1 MSEMK
6 NITKV
11 KIYYKD
17 TDAEGVV
24 YYANYLGFLEM
35 GRMELIEQLG
45 ISQNDLKE
53 KTGIVFAISEVNCK
67 YLAPAFLGDK
77 LVIETSI
84 KEMTAATIV
93 FLQEIIR
100 EKDLAR
106 VISATVTAFAMDLK
120 KMKPA
125 KIPIEFRERFEG

>member
-1 MSEMK
+1 MK
-6 NITKV
+6 NSTKV

-45 ISQNDLKE
+45 ISQKDLKE
-53 KTGIVFAISEVNCK
+53 KTGIVFAIREVNCK

-77 LVIETSI
+77 LRIETSI
-84 KEMTAATIV
+84 SGITGATV
-93 FLQEIIR
+93 TFNQEIFN
-100 EKDLAR
+100 EKDAAKIL
-106 VISATVTAFAMDLK
+106 SATVTAFAMDLK

-125 KIPIEFRERFEG
+125 KIPIEFRERFKG